1 MDQPF
6 GNPSYDPAKSTRR
19 NSQHQFAKHLGVK
32 AYPTLAFL
40 NMKGQLLTNVQGYQT
55 AQQLELYLKLFVT
68 EVYLDFKSQ
77 NDFSTY
83 ITNFKPAF
91 VE

>member
-1 MDQPF
+1 
-6 GNPSYDPAKSTRR
+6 
-19 NSQHQFAKHLGVK
+19 
-32 AYPTLAFL
+32 
-40 NMKGQLLTNVQGYQT
+40 MKGQLLTNVQGYQT

-91 VE
+91 VAMIELQP